1 MKDIKRTHYLLGIKQ
16 VNSREFTLIE
26 LLVVI
31 AIIAILAAILLPA
44 LNSARE
50 RGRAASCINNLKQ
63 NGMAAL
69 QYASDNGDL
78 LPVKMGGG
86 DFQAVA
92 NDSTLTL
99 SGALVLGF
107 KTIGQ
112 PVEPG
117 KGYLADYSTLMC
129 PSAGTPAVMPAGKT
143 RNEMIKFSGGYAVS
157 FGKNYHPYVYDAEAP
172 VTLGLGNNTDLNFML
187 QLKKAKQHSRVLI
200 FAEGYRVNDST
211 LGGVCSMFSNNGSNL
226 MNFLHNGQMNALWAD
241 GHVDT
246 NTPESFKSI
255 FTAANGYFPITQV
268 RVNGSVKS
276 L

>member
-1 MKDIKRTHYLLGIKQ
+1 MKNIERTHYLLVTKQ

-63 NGMAAL
+63 NGMAAM
-69 QYASDNGDL
+69 QYSNDNSDL
-78 LPVKMGGG
+78 LPIKMGAGSF
-86 DFQAVA
+86 DQIAA
-92 NDSTLTL
+92 DSTYTL

-129 PSAGTPAVMPAGKT
+129 PSAGTPAVMPAGNT
-143 RNEMIKFSGGYAVS
+143 RDEMIKFRPPPDATEKYFLPFSIAH
-157 FGKNYHPYVYDAEAP
+157 FLYVPATGCWKRVGLVELP
-172 VTLGLGNNTDLNFML
+172 VIET
-187 QLKKAKQHSRVLI
+187 
-200 FAEGYRVNDST
+200 ST
-211 LGGVCSMFSNNGSNL
+211 PS
-226 MNFLHNGQMNALWAD
+226 
-241 GHVDT
+241 
-246 NTPESFKSI
+246 
-255 FTAANGYFPITQV
+255 
-268 RVNGSVKS
+268 
-276 L
+276 

>member
-1 MKDIKRTHYLLGIKQ
+1 MKNIERTHYLLGHKQ

-63 NGMAAL
+63 NGMAAQ
-69 QYASDNGDL
+69 QYANDNSDL
-78 LPVKMGGG
+78 LPIKMGAGSF
-86 DFQAVA
+86 DQIAA
-92 NDSTLTL
+92 DSTYTL

-129 PSAGTPAVMPAGKT
+129 PSAGTPAVMPAGNT
-143 RNEMIKFSGGYAVS
+143 RDEMIKFSGGYAVS
-157 FGKNYHPYVYDAEAP
+157 FGRDYHPYIYDAEAP
-172 VTLGLGNNTDLNFML
+172 VNLGLSSNAALSFML
-187 QLKKAKQHSRVLI
+187 QLKKAKAHSSVLI
-200 FAEGYRVNDST
+200 FAEGYRVNDSA
-211 LGGVCSMFSNNGSNL
+211 LGGVASIFSINGNNL
-226 MNFLHNGQMNALWAD
+226 MNFPHNGQMNALWAD

-255 FTAANGYFPITQV
+255 FANGKFIIDEV
-268 RVNGSVKS
+268 RVNGSVKA